1 MASTPLA
8 DRPWDALPP
17 ESAAALRPQLPGL
30 ADEIIDAIS
39 HGVPEYARDLEGPFG
54 QALRVGVEEALG
66 QFVEMVERPRGG
78 GPAGR
83 EVYVGLGRG
92 EMRAGRTLDA
102 LLAAYRLGARVAWR
116 RLAAAGEQAGLD
128 PATLY
133 LVAESIFAYIDEI
146 SAASAEGYAREQA
159 AGAGELQRRR
169 RRLAALLIQDPP
181 PDAAAVEAEATAAG
195 WALPRSLAAVA
206 AAGDQ
211 PERLALR
218 LGADAIA
225 VVDGPGLCALVPDP
239 DAPGR
244 RAELERVAAER
255 PLALGPTVAWPEAAV
270 SAERARLA
278 ARLAAEGAL
287 GAPRGPTTPGARA
300 EAARAARPTSG
311 ADGHESDGLVVAG
324 DHALELVLHAD
335 RRLTGDLAARALAP
349 FAEETAASQARLEA
363 TLTAWLRHRGRT
375 EAVAEALH
383 VHPQTVR
390 YRLGRL
396 RDLFGDRLED
406 PDARFELELALR
418 WRAGTREPA

>member
-1 MASTPLA
+1 MDRTPLA

-30 ADEIIDAIS
+30 ADEVIDAIS

-66 QFVEMVERPRGG
+66 QFVEMVERAGTG
-78 GPAGR
+78 TGPADRG
-83 EVYVGLGRG
+83 VYVGLGRG

-116 RLAAAGEQAGLD
+116 RLAAAGEQAGLE

-159 AGAGELQRRR
+159 AAAGELQRRR
-169 RRLAALLIQDPP
+169 QRLAALLIQDPP
-181 PDAAAVEAEATAAG
+181 ADAAAVEAEAAVAG

-206 AAGDQ
+206 AEGDQ
-211 PERLALR
+211 PDRLALR
-218 LGADAIA
+218 LGADVIA
-225 VVDGPGLCALVPDP
+225 VRDGPGLCALVPDP

-244 RAELERVAAER
+244 RAELDRVAAER
-255 PLALGPTVAWPEAAV
+255 PLALGPTVAWPEAPI
-270 SAERARLA
+270 SADRARSA
-278 ARLAAEGAL
+278 ARLAADGAL
-287 GAPRGPTTPGARA
+287 VVQGGLTV
-300 EAARAARPTSG
+300 
-311 ADGHESDGLVVAG
+311 AD
-324 DHALELVLHAD
+324 DHGLELVLHAD
-335 RRLTGDLAARALAP
+335 RGLTGDLAGRALAP
-349 FAEETAASQARLEA
+349 LAEETEASHARLET
-363 TLTAWLRHRGRT
+363 TLAAWLRHRGRT
-375 EAVAEALH
+375 EAVAAALH

-396 RDLFGDRLED
+396 RERFGDRLDD

-418 WRAGTREPA
+418 WRARADDAAQ